1 MSDNITNLG
10 MYAKDARMV
19 SPEGCLR
26 NCLSE
31 DIGKRGA
38 FKKGKKLIIICL
50 NDSDDEYEISWSQA
64 GMKVSEIISLLDVAK
79 HEFIRRMDLVE

>member
-1 MSDNITNLG
+1 MSNNITNLG
-10 MYAKDARMV
+10 MYAQDARMI

-26 NCLSE
+26 NCIAE

-50 NDSDDEYEISWSQA
+50 DDLDEGYTISWSQA

-79 HEFIRRMDLVE
+79 HEFIRQMDLVE